1 MYMSWL
7 TKDVSHINFTQYA
20 VSVAKQSES
29 GVNTWRSES
38 VVNKSRAPY
47 LSLAPRIRDVCYIR
61 N

>member
-1 MYMSWL
+1 MSV
-7 TKDVSHINFTQYA
+7 T
-20 VSVAKQSES
+20 KQSES
-29 GVNTWRSES
+29 EVNTWRSES